1 MVALK
6 EIRELEVAK
15 RMELVLFVEK
25 DKGDKLERLLRGDEE
40 VSKANILFHDSSPL
54 GKEGFYVRILGT
66 EEQCE
71 KARELSKDIAEVV
84 EGEEK
89 ERVLELLKDEDYKM
103 LSGFSG
109 IFK

>member
-1 MVALK
+1 V
-6 EIRELEVAK
+6 
-15 RMELVLFVEK
+15 ELVLFVEK
-25 DKGDKLERLLRGDEE
+25 NKGDELEKLLRGDEE
-40 VSKANILFHDSSPL
+40 VSKASILFRDSSPL

-71 KARELSKDIAEVV
+71 RARELSKDIAEVV
-84 EGEEK
+84 EGEEREK
-89 ERVLELLKDEDYKM
+89 VLEFLKGEDDRM